1 MDDLVKYTELFD
13 CYGKLLTEKQQEY
26 FIDYYFNNLTLSEL
40 SENYQISRNAIHKQ
54 LKIVIQKL
62 EEYEEKLGFLS
73 KQKLIKEKLE
83 EINDE
88 RISKILDLMWGKI
101 CLEK

>member
-40 SENYQISRNAIHKQ
+40 SENYQISRNAVHKQ

-62 EEYEEKLGFLS
+62 EEYEEKLGFL
-73 KQKLIKEKLE
+73 KKEKLIKEKLE

-88 RISKILDLMWGKI
+88 RISKILDLM
-101 CLEK
+101 

>member
-1 MDDLVKYTELFD
+1 M
-13 CYGKLLTEKQQEY
+13 
-26 FIDYYFNNLTLSEL
+26 
-40 SENYQISRNAIHKQ
+40 HQ

-88 RISKILDLMWGKI
+88 RISKILDLLWGKI

>member
-62 EEYEEKLGFLS
+62 EEYEEKLGFL
-73 KQKLIKEKLE
+73 KKEKLIKEKLE

-88 RISKILDLMWGKI
+88 RISKILDLM
-101 CLEK
+101 

>member
-40 SENYQISRNAIHKQ
+40 SENYQISRNAVHKQ

-62 EEYEEKLGFLS
+62 EEYEEKLGFL
-73 KQKLIKEKLE
+73 KKEKLIKEKLE
-83 EINDE
+83 EINDK
-88 RISKILDLMWGKI
+88 RISKILDLM
-101 CLEK
+101 

>member
-13 CYGKLLTEKQQEY
+13 CYGKLLTDKQQEY

-88 RISKILDLMWGKI
+88 RISKILDLM
-101 CLEK
+101 

>member
-13 CYGKLLTEKQQEY
+13 CYGKLLTDKQQEY

-88 RISKILDLMWGKI
+88 RISKILDLLWGKI

>member
-13 CYGKLLTEKQQEY
+13 CYGKLLTDKQQEY

-40 SENYQISRNAIHKQ
+40 SENYQISRNAVHKQ

-62 EEYEEKLGFLS
+62 EEYEEKLGFL
-73 KQKLIKEKLE
+73 KKEKLIKEKLE
-83 EINDE
+83 EIKDE
-88 RISKILDLMWGKI
+88 RISKILDL
-101 CLEK
+101 L

>member
-13 CYGKLLTEKQQEY
+13 CYGKLLTDKQQEY

-40 SENYQISRNAIHKQ
+40 SENYQISRNAVHKQ

-62 EEYEEKLGFLS
+62 EEYEEKLGFL
-73 KQKLIKEKLE
+73 KKEKLIKEKLE

-88 RISKILDLMWGKI
+88 RISKILDLM
-101 CLEK
+101 

>member
-13 CYGKLLTEKQQEY
+13 CYGKLLTDKQQEY

-88 RISKILDLMWGKI
+88 RISKILDL
-101 CLEK
+101 L

>member
-26 FIDYYFNNLTLSEL
+26 FIDYYFNNLTISVL

-54 LKIVIQKL
+54 LKIVIQK
-62 EEYEEKLGFLS
+62 
-73 KQKLIKEKLE
+73 
-83 EINDE
+83 
-88 RISKILDLMWGKI
+88 
-101 CLEK
+101 